1 MPRLSHSG
9 VKLPQL
15 TKTFDIV
22 FDIAKKEGWPGLMR
36 GLTPRLM
43 KVAPACGI
51 MVGAYE
57 VRYASLAWR
66 ETRTDGVEQ
75 GLGRYLD

>member
-1 MPRLSHSG
+1 MTNPFDVVKTRRQALDMPRTSSSG

-22 FDIAKKEGWPGLMR
+22 FEIAKKEGWPGLMR

-57 VRYASLAWR
+57 VRLLSLLLR
-66 ETRTDGVEQ
+66 
-75 GLGRYLD
+75 